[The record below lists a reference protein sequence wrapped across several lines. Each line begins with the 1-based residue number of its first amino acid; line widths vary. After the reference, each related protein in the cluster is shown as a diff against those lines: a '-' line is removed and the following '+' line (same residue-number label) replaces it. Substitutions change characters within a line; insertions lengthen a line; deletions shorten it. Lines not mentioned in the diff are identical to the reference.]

1 MIQALKFLTR
11 SIRLWWES
19 AIPLTLYNIAWLLL
33 QIPIVTGP
41 PATAAMFAIARK
53 IRESEFLSP
62 SDGWQ
67 ILRQMFFP
75 ALKWGAVNLVLGL
88 VTLANLIG
96 YQQATGLPWVLLR
109 LIWIILLILLYITNL
124 FYWPLWLAQYDRR
137 MVNTYRNALVLML
150 KRPGLV
156 FSLAFF
162 LFLLI
167 GSSLLILIPII
178 VFLMAWI
185 ALSSEL
191 VVHDF
196 VQGELKAQHIEN
208 RTPENHV

>member
-1 MIQALKFLTR
+1 
-11 SIRLWWES
+11 
-19 AIPLTLYNIAWLLL
+19 
-33 QIPIVTGP
+33 
-41 PATAAMFAIARK
+41 
-53 IRESEFLSP
+53 
-62 SDGWQ
+62 
-67 ILRQMFFP
+67 
-75 ALKWGAVNLVLGL
+75 
-88 VTLANLIG
+88 
-96 YQQATGLPWVLLR
+96 
-109 LIWIILLILLYITNL
+109 
-124 FYWPLWLAQYDRR
+124 LAQYDRR